1 MRLKFLKTMAVV
13 LGVLIIV
20 FAGAGIGGAISAS
33 AADGTDQ
40 KTEAAA
46 EENSDVSGITG
57 KAIGA
62 GIGVGLA
69 ALGGAIGMGIAV
81 SKSSEGVAR
90 QPEAGGKIQTMMMMG
105 LVFIETV
112 VIYALI
118 VAILVIFVL

>member
-1 MRLKFLKTMAVV
+1 MRLKFLKTMAVI
-13 LGVLIIV
+13 LGVLIIA
-20 FAGAGIGGAISAS
+20 FAGAGIGGAMSAS

-46 EENSDVSGITG
+46 DENSDASGLTG

-69 ALGGAIGMGIAV
+69 ALGGAIGMGLAV
-81 SKSSEGVAR
+81 GKSSEGVAR

>member
-1 MRLKFLKTMAVV
+1 M
-13 LGVLIIV
+13 
-20 FAGAGIGGAISAS
+20 
-33 AADGTDQ
+33 
-40 KTEAAA
+40 
-46 EENSDVSGITG
+46 G

>member
-20 FAGAGIGGAISAS
+20 FAGAGIGGAISAN
-33 AADGTDQ
+33 AADGADQ
-40 KTEAAA
+40 KSEAAA